1 MNQAETRY
9 AQHLELRR
17 LAGEVYHWDFE
28 GMKLRLGHDAWYKVD
43 FLVQLQNGA
52 IECHEFKG
60 FWREA
65 ARVRIKVAASL
76 YPCFR
81 FIAIQERKQ
90 RDGGGYVFET
100 IPASA
105 GDSE

>member
-1 MNQAETRY
+1 MNKAESLY
-9 AQHLELRR
+9 AQQLELRR
-17 LAGEVYHWDFE
+17 LAGEVYQWVFE
-28 GMKLRLGHDAWYKVD
+28 GIRLRLGEGAWYKVD
-43 FLVQLQNGA
+43 FFVQMENGS

-81 FIAIQERKQ
+81 FIAVKEIPKKY
-90 RDGGGYVFET
+90 GGGYEVEI
-100 IPASA
+100 IPSCA
-105 GDSE
+105 GDT